1 SYGMTRIA
9 TLALIASL
17 ACGLAAP
24 GRAGAEKLKQCR
36 YDAPA
41 LTTCSGLMGED
52 AFPYTDEKI
61 CARKQPGY
69 LIVAHAGGMHKYAVE
84 TRRHGD
90 AKPVYRLGT
99 SGFTKAQFS
108 FALDGAMHVVGD
120 DMMLVIRHG
129 KNSVVE
135 VWKRGA
141 CKTVDIDVEALEGD
155 AAKAGTG
162 R

>member
-1 SYGMTRIA
+1 MIRIA
-9 TLALIASL
+9 TIVLIASL
-17 ACGLAAP
+17 ACGLAVP
-24 GRAGAEKLKQCR
+24 GRAGSEKLRQCR

-52 AFPYTDEKI
+52 AFPYTDDKV
-61 CARKQPGY
+61 CAQKQQGY

-84 TRRHGD
+84 IRRHGD

-108 FALDGAMHVVGD
+108 FALDGATHVVGD
-120 DMMLVIRHG
+120 DMMLVIRHA
-129 KNSVVE
+129 KNTVVE

-141 CKTVDIDVEALEGD
+141 CKTVEIDTEALERN
-155 AAKAGTG
+155 AAQSGTG